1 MGPAVSFLFT
11 FFEGMFG
18 TTKPLF
24 FVWLLMAFQFSA
36 RGQFFSFSAS
46 SYIELLK
53 VGTPLPNPWTG
64 AYNSG
69 QFWPCDMNN
78 DGIEDMLVFDKT
90 SNRVL
95 VFLAQ
100 IQGQEMVWKFAPD
113 YADLVPQMQSWMAT
127 ADFNCD
133 GRMDLFTQ
141 TSLGIKVFRN
151 ITVSGNQAGFALE
164 IDGLQSQGFSGTI
177 NVQVNPYG
185 APAITDVDGDGD
197 LDVLAFD
204 FSGNTVEYHQNRVKD
219 LTGSCAGFNL
229 KKDSC
234 VFGRFATLPTCGTIK
249 INTGCYGQRPGP
261 IQGPSPERIAHIGSQ
276 LAAMDLDG
284 DGDKDLL
291 VGDLSCPLLNRLVN
305 GGTPQNALITAA
317 DTLFPSANQYV
328 KIPVFPSAYSLDVN
342 FDGRNDLIITPTTF
356 SNISDNNVVNT
367 RASTHVYLDQGQG
380 VAPIFQFLEKD
391 FLQNQTLDLGEESMP
406 ALADVDADGDMDMV
420 VGHRGL
426 KNGNLLEASLF
437 FFRNVGNSLNPRFAL
452 ENTNYLN
459 IASLSRKRIRPIFTD
474 LNGDGAMD
482 FAWVS
487 SPSGT
492 SDSTRLNFLLNQNNP
507 GQPFSFPP
515 LSSAGLLNFTFSGY
529 DCPVFFTEPGGTRVM
544 LVGKMNGR
552 IHRWLITGTWPNIS
566 FSQEST
572 NYGNILRAPFSGN
585 ANLALGDA
593 DNDGQPD
600 LAVGD
605 QSGAM
610 KWYRNFL
617 QNTTNNFV
625 MDSLWHF
632 NELLDQKTVRNW
644 GPFVSPALADMNG
657 DGYPELV
664 LGSMGGGVEIFG
676 NRLGPNAVRK
686 SISNQR
692 WTVIPQVWD
701 GQNPLKIIG
710 ETPDLISI
718 TDALGKRLWTNAPV
732 AGQTQFLPPRLSAG
746 CYFIFLQKGN
756 AREALRFI
764 FQEQ

>member
-1 MGPAVSFLFT
+1 MVSFLFA

-18 TTKPLF
+18 TAKPLF
-24 FVWLLMAFQFSA
+24 FVWLFLASPFSA
-36 RGQFFSFSAS
+36 RCQFFSFSQS
-46 SYIELLK
+46 SYVQVLK
-53 VGTPLPNPWTG
+53 DGTPLSHPWTG
-64 AYNSG
+64 AYNSS

-100 IQGQEMVWKFAPD
+100 VQGQEMVWKFAPD
-113 YADLVPQMQSWMAT
+113 YIDLVPQMQSWMAT

-151 ITVSGNQAGFALE
+151 ISGATNQAGFALE

-204 FSGNTVEYHQNRVKD
+204 FSGNTVEYHQNRIKD

-234 VFGRFATLPTCGTIK
+234 VFGRFATLPACGTIK
-249 INTGCYGQRPGP
+249 INTGCYGQKPGP
-261 IQGPSPERIAHIGSQ
+261 IPGPSPERIAHIGSQ

-291 VGDLSCPLLNRLVN
+291 VGDLGCPLLNRLVN
-305 GGTPQNALITAA
+305 GGSPQNALITAS
-317 DTLFPSANQYV
+317 DTLFPSASQYI
-328 KIPVFPSAYSLDVN
+328 KMPVFPSAYSMDVN
-342 FDGRNDLIITPTTF
+342 FDGRNDLIVTPTTF
-356 SNISDNNVVNT
+356 SNISENNVVNT
-367 RASTHVYLDQGQG
+367 RAATHVYLDQGQG
-380 VAPIFQFLEKD
+380 AAPIFQFLEKD
-391 FLQNQTLDLGEESMP
+391 FLQNQTIDLGEESMP
-406 ALADVDADGDMDMV
+406 ALADVDADGDMDLV

-426 KNGNLLEASLF
+426 KNGNLLEASLY
-437 FFRNVGNSLNPRFAL
+437 FFRNVGTSLSPRFAL
-452 ENTNYLN
+452 ENTNFLN
-459 IASLSRKRIRPIFTD
+459 IASLSRKRIRPLFTD
-474 LNGDGAMD
+474 INGDGATD

-492 SDSTRLNFLLNQNNP
+492 SDSTRLHYLLNQNDP
-507 GQPFSFPP
+507 GQPFSFPSV
-515 LSSAGLLNFTFSGY
+515 SSADMLNFSFSGY
-529 DCPVFFTEPGGTRVM
+529 DCPVFFTEPGGARVM

-552 IHRWLITGTWPNIS
+552 IHRWLVSGTWPNIS
-566 FSQEST
+566 FTQEST

-585 ANLALGDA
+585 ANLAIGDA

-605 QSGAM
+605 QSGAL

-617 QNTTNNFV
+617 LQPGNNFA

-644 GPFVSPALADMNG
+644 GPFVSPALADLNG

-664 LGSMGGGVEIFG
+664 LGTEGGGVEIFG
-676 NRLGPNAVRK
+676 NRLGPNTAKKPVAKPKWAVF
-686 SISNQR
+686 
-692 WTVIPQVWD
+692 PQIWD
-701 GQNPLKIIG
+701 GRNPLKIIG
-710 ETPDLISI
+710 ETPEKITIS
-718 TDALGKRLWTNAPV
+718 DALGRPLWTHTPSG
-732 AGQTQFLPPRLSAG
+732 GQSEFSPTLLSNG
-746 CYFIFLQKGN
+746 CYFIYLQKGN
-756 AREALRFI
+756 NRETLRLI
-764 FQEQ
+764 FQRN